1 MTSVTPTT
9 ESNVLTVDHDTDA
22 VLEQVPSQNQRR
34 PKQGEELK
42 IHDVDTF

>member
-9 ESNVLTVDHDTDA
+9 ESNVLTAGDDTDA
-22 VLEQVPSQNQRR
+22 VLEQVPSQNQPR

-42 IHDVDTF
+42 IHGIDTF